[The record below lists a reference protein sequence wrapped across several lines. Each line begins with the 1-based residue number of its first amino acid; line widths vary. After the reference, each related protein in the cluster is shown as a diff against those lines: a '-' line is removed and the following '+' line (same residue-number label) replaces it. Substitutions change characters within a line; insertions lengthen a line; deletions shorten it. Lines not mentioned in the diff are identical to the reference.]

1 MMNSSTSQAV
11 PITYQGKSAGTVN
24 LGVMVG
30 GGMGMM
36 GNPMGNPMGVPM
48 QGQWNYQPYGQP
60 QVPFGGNP
68 YGGNSYGGNPYGG
81 GMPPGPGGFNSG
93 W

>member
-1 MMNSSTSQAV
+1 MNSSTSQAV
-11 PITYQGKSAGTVN
+11 PLTHQGKSAGTVN

-30 GGMGMM
+30 GGYGVM
-36 GNPMGNPMGVPM
+36 GNPMGGMPMQG

-60 QVPFGGNP
+60 QGPFGGNP
-68 YGGNSYGGNPYGG
+68 YGGNPYGGNPYG
-81 GMPPGPGGFNSG
+81 GMPPGPGGFNGG